1 MESFAVEKY
10 VGWSPTYSHNGY
22 LEILLN
28 LGIVGTGLF
37 LVFLWKGMTR
47 VVHLAEERDDKKDLW
62 PLAFLMFFVV
72 HNFAEC
78 TIIWQN
84 CFEWSLSIATVISSD
99 PIVQDMIEGAKGT
112 SEAESDDPE
121 LPFALD
127 HNLSTPRDGAASWV
141 TMQATGNSNFNRT
154 TPPAWPFASPLFD
167 GPNSCAIFSAL
178 AQLTFTKTST
188 PAIEVIVVDNDSS
201 RSAKPA
207 CQLPDFPWTIRYIC
221 EPNRGI
227 ARARNSAI
235 AAARSPA
242 FLAFID
248 DDEVPHANW
257 LDELMWTQSQFQ
269 ADVVSGPVLPAYT
282 ADVPQWIRNGGFF
295 RRPVFRTGDV
305 VKLSSTNNALVRSS
319 VLATVPGFD
328 EQFNLTGAEDSHFFL
343 RIRESGF
350 KMIFS
355 SAAVVYEPIT
365 EQRANLSWLLR
376 RGYQAGNSWALCEG
390 HVKPQDS
397 AARGLKGHCPYVPR
411 HCPLARF
418 SLAR

>member
-1 MESFAVEKY
+1 
-10 VGWSPTYSHNGY
+10 
-22 LEILLN
+22 
-28 LGIVGTGLF
+28 
-37 LVFLWKGMTR
+37 
-47 VVHLAEERDDKKDLW
+47 
-62 PLAFLMFFVV
+62 
-72 HNFAEC
+72 
-78 TIIWQN
+78 
-84 CFEWSLSIATVISSD
+84 
-99 PIVQDMIEGAKGT
+99 
-112 SEAESDDPE
+112 
-121 LPFALD
+121 
-127 HNLSTPRDGAASWV
+127 
-141 TMQATGNSNFNRT
+141 MQATGNSNFN
-154 TPPAWPFASPLFD
+154 FK
-167 GPNSCAIFSAL
+167 NSSSSVAICIATYRRPELLRDLLSAL

-257 LDELMWTQSQFQ
+257 LDELLWTQSQFQ

-397 AARGLKGHCPYVPR
+397 AARGFKGIAHMFRGIVRLPGSLWRGKAAVVRNLQELCSGAGMLTGVVGHRFEPY
-411 HCPLARF
+411 HHKGSNTTHTPLD
-418 SLAR
+418 SKLQS